1 LTPPVETSK
10 HFDVFNGPTEAALA
24 HSYSRSIPRPWEA
37 VSKVFVALGDPHRQR
52 ILLMFEKGER
62 LNVSEIAAASALS
75 RPAISYHL
83 KVLREAGVLSSEKR
97 GREVYFWVNR
107 TRLES
112 ALSAVAAYVRENA

>member
-1 LTPPVETSK
+1 M
-10 HFDVFNGPTEAALA
+10 A
-24 HSYSRSIPRPWEA
+24 HSYTRSIPRAWNA
-37 VSKVFVALGDPHRQR
+37 VAKVFVALGDPHRQR

-107 TRLES
+107 ARLES
-112 ALSAVAAYVRENA
+112 ALAAVADYVRENA

>member
-1 LTPPVETSK
+1 
-10 HFDVFNGPTEAALA
+10 LA
-24 HSYSRSIPRPWEA
+24 HSYSRTIPRAWSA
-37 VSKVFVALGDPHRQR
+37 VARVFVALGDPHRQR

-83 KVLREAGVLSSEKR
+83 KVLREAGVLASEKR

-107 TRLES
+107 PRLES
-112 ALSAVAAYVRENA
+112 ALTAVTEYVRENA

>member
-1 LTPPVETSK
+1 M
-10 HFDVFNGPTEAALA
+10 A
-24 HSYSRSIPRPWEA
+24 HSYTRSIPRAWSA
-37 VSKVFVALGDPHRQR
+37 VARVFVALGDTHRQR

-83 KVLREAGVLSSEKR
+83 KVLREAGVLLSEKR

-107 TRLES
+107 ARLES
-112 ALSAVAAYVRENA
+112 ALAAVADYVRENA

>member
-1 LTPPVETSK
+1 
-10 HFDVFNGPTEAALA
+10 LA
-24 HSYSRSIPRPWEA
+24 HSYSRSIPRPWET

-107 TRLES
+107 VRLES
-112 ALSAVAAYVRENA
+112 ALSAVAAYVRDNA